1 MQRPWVSSPSY
12 DAAVQFLVRKRHEG
26 GLSQRELAER
36 LGKPRSFIS
45 KVEGKERRLDIVE
58 FLAYAAALGASP
70 GGLME
75 ELSTF
80 VPRPVEF

>member
-12 DAAVQFLVRKRHEG
+12 DAAVQFLIRKRQEG

-36 LGKPRSFIS
+36 LGKPRSFVS

-58 FLAYAAALGASP
+58 FMAYAAALGVSP
-70 GGLME
+70 SGLME
-75 ELSTF
+75 ELSIA
-80 VPRPVEF
+80 VPQPVEF